1 MESNQVAEIASTAT
15 GVWGT
20 AIGAIVVAFL
30 FVERYL
36 NNRKGDNAM
45 VKALTEDVAR
55 LENRLRDETKRADDN
70 EDRADALATERN
82 GLIREFADIKSSHE
96 RVLERLDWLTK
107 QNDQITQQNTELVKQ
122 NRELTDR
129 LNEFFNRGRA

>member
-1 MESNQVAEIASTAT
+1 MEPNQIADVASSQA

-20 AIGAIVVAFL
+20 AVGAIVVAFL

-36 NNRKGDNAM
+36 SNRKGDNVM

-70 EDRADALATERN
+70 EDRADAMAIERN
-82 GLIREFADIKSSHE
+82 SLIREFADIKSSHE
-96 RVLERLDWLTK
+96 RVLERLEWLTK
-107 QNDQITQQNTELVKQ
+107 QNDQITKQNLELVQQ
-122 NRELTDR
+122 NRELTNR
-129 LNEFFNRGRA
+129 LNEFINRGGT